1 MKLVAVIGHACS
13 PGALVMTR
21 LKSLALA
28 QSALA
33 AAAAAK
39 VSALGSTQLPAAF
52 CMAVYGMP
60 FCSVGQFDVADRA
73 LDLLH
78 VGSDAFIALATDAV
92 RPLHRGAFAD
102 LALPLRADLGQVV
115 GEVEGGARTVERW
128 TRVILPS
135 GSFTPGL
142 AATMAGSFRS

>member
-1 MKLVAVIGHACS
+1 MKLVAVIGHAWS

-28 QSALA
+28 QSAL

-60 FCSVGQFDVADRA
+60 FCSATRR
-73 LDLLH
+73 LH
-78 VGSDAFIALATDAV
+78 CPCHPRRPATAPRCLR
-92 RPLHRGAFAD
+92 RP
-102 LALPLRADLGQVV
+102 
-115 GEVEGGARTVERW
+115 W
-128 TRVILPS
+128 PS
-135 GSFTPGL
+135 SPG
-142 AATMAGSFRS
+142 